1 MRWPWSPRME
11 RRSAGGVEDYTQ
23 QITRMIESQ
32 AAGKVADAG
41 RTAALEAAAGSLG
54 RALASAEVDAEAW
67 AAAIMTPS
75 FLMQTGRDLIRRG
88 ESMSIIRGR
97 DVLRLDPAASWHW
110 ESAGPDPETWTVRCT
125 TYGPSTS
132 TTEVLPASGVVFL
145 RWAGDPGTPHRGSGP
160 LGFASLTGRLHA
172 ETERSLADEAAG
184 PIAHLVAVPDGGDS
198 GDDDPHAGL
207 RADIRGARGRAVLV
221 ETTSGGWDQGRDAA
235 PRKDWTP
242 SRLGPS
248 WSEPMA
254 SVYRESYA
262 GVLAACGL
270 PVSLTTD
277 ADGTSQREAF
287 RRYLTLSVMPIARL
301 LESELS
307 GKLETPVRFRFDAL
321 YAHDLQGRA
330 TSYSRLRAA
339 GMDDEPARKICGLG

>member
-1 MRWPWSPRME
+1 MH
-11 RRSAGGVEDYTQ
+11 DN
-23 QITRMIESQ
+23 
-32 AAGKVADAG
+32 
-41 RTAALEAAAGSLG
+41 
-54 RALASAEVDAEAW
+54 
-67 AAAIMTPS
+67 PS
-75 FLMQTGRDLIRRG
+75 GRD
-88 ESMSIIRGR
+88 GR
-97 DVLRLDPAASWHW
+97 LRLDPAASWHW
-110 ESAGPDPETWTVRCT
+110 ESVLDPILRLGQCDAPRMVHR
-125 TYGPSTS
+125 PPQPKL
-132 TTEVLPASGVVFL
+132 LPASGVVFL

-242 SRLGPS
+242 SRLGPQ

-277 ADGTSQREAF
+277 ADGTS
-287 RRYLTLSVMPIARL
+287 
-301 LESELS
+301 
-307 GKLETPVRFRFDAL
+307 
-321 YAHDLQGRA
+321 A
-330 TSYSRLRAA
+330 T
-339 GMDDEPARKICGLG
+339 